1 MITGSSLSSN
11 GRRIIIAA
19 DFSTRGSKRA
29 LSLASS
35 SRSTTKWYMVLVRDI
50 RRVGIKEDIIIA
62 SGVDPNLNPNPNPNP
77 KDQLQYSL

>member
-1 MITGSSLSSN
+1 
-11 GRRIIIAA
+11 
-19 DFSTRGSKRA
+19 
-29 LSLASS
+29 
-35 SRSTTKWYMVLVRDI
+35 MVLVRDI